1 MEIEEI
7 VNDETEDEAIETE
20 EENTDEETEEE
31 TEDVPAGLTNDEFD
45 ILHTEPEEIAKPPPP
60 EEPEVVEP
68 TTEEPAAGTDLIAI
82 IDAILGVNTD
92 E

>member
-1 MEIEEI
+1 MENEETI
-7 VNDETEDEAIETE
+7 YDEQEVDEAETEDESA
-20 EENTDEETEEE
+20 DEETG
-31 TEDVPAGLTNDEFD
+31 DVPAGLTNNEFD

-60 EEPEVVEP
+60 EETEVVDP
-68 TTEEPAAGTDLIAI
+68 TTEEPAAGTDLMAI